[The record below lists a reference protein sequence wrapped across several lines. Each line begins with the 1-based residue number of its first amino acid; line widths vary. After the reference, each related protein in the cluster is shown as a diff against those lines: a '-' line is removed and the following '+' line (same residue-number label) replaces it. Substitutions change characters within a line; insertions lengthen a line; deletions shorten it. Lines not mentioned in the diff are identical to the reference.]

1 MDKINKIDENNPHVV
16 REEDL
21 EQTDPAAPDIY
32 NSGIAEKNRLSNKD
46 FLKFFKLPLVAVVFL
61 IAIILALKFLFFHK
75 SGKNIGKDKKRILN
89 LYKNKTIKDE
99 KRFSPAVFNYAG
111 GKGGKTATP
120 EKPAKFNAKFNKE
133 MKKLNENIK
142 FNKNS
147 KNNGI
152 YRQNSAYQNTLRTM
166 PQINKKMVVFV
177 KASYGK
183 GILDKERGGIN
194 EGGHSVK
201 TADYKPAPSKQ
212 NNDNNNRGK
221 DIVIPQ
227 GTVVSAY
234 IKYKVFSYNTEVPII
249 AILSNNCYY
258 HGKAALKKGDKF
270 FGTVSVKH
278 SLNRLNILFNKIIK
292 RSGYRV
298 SIDAAAMMPDGSG
311 GIKGDVHYHYAG
323 NILTSVAQGIA
334 SAASI
339 FIGGGSGINSSNP
352 YTFQNQVRE
361 NVAQNELNQA
371 QNGINSYA
379 NSNQNISITLPKDT
393 PIKIMF
399 LKPAYIK

>member
-1 MDKINKIDENNPHVV
+1 MDKINKIDKNNPHVV

-32 NSGIAEKNRLSNKD
+32 NSGIAEKNKFSNKD

-75 SGKNIGKDKKRILN
+75 SGKNISKDKKRILN

-99 KRFSPAVFNYAG
+99 KRFSPSVFNYAG

-133 MKKLNENIK
+133 MKKLNGNIK

-166 PQINKKMVVFV
+166 PQINKKMIVFI

-183 GILDKERGGIN
+183 GILERERGIN

-201 TADYKPAPSKQ
+201 AADYKPAPSKQ
-212 NNDNNNRGK
+212 NSDNNSRNK
-221 DIVIPQ
+221 SVVIPQ

-249 AILSNNCYY
+249 AILSNTFYY
-258 HGKAALKKGDKF
+258 QGKAALEKGDEF

-278 SLNRLNILFNKIIK
+278 SLNRLNILFNEIIK
-292 RSGYRV
+292 KSGHRV
-298 SIDAAAMMPDGSG
+298 DIDAAAMMPDGSG
-311 GIKGDVHYHYAG
+311 GIKGDVHYRYAG
-323 NILTSVAQGIA
+323 NILASAAQGIA

-352 YTFQNQVRE
+352 YTFQNQIRE

-371 QNGINSYA
+371 QNGINNYA

>member
-32 NSGIAEKNRLSNKD
+32 NSGIAEKNKLSNKD

-61 IAIILALKFLFFHK
+61 IAIILTLKFLFFHK

-99 KRFSPAVFNYAG
+99 KRFSPSVFNYAG
-111 GKGGKTATP
+111 GKGGKTAAP

-166 PQINKKMVVFV
+166 PQINKKMIVFV

-183 GILDKERGGIN
+183 DILDRERGIN

-212 NNDNNNRGK
+212 NNDNNNNRYK

-234 IKYKVFSYNTEVPII
+234 IKYKIFSYNTEVPII

-258 HGKAALKKGDKF
+258 HGKTALKKGDKF

-278 SLNRLNILFNKIIK
+278 SLNRLNILFNKIIEG
-292 RSGYRV
+292 SGHRV
-298 SIDAAAMMPDGSG
+298 SIDAVAMMPDGSG
-311 GIKGDVHYHYAG
+311 GIKGKVHYHYAG
-323 NILTSVAQGIA
+323 NILTSIARGVA

-371 QNGINSYA
+371 QNGINDYA
-379 NSNQNISITLPKDT
+379 NSNQNISITPPKDT
-393 PIKIMF
+393 QVKIMF
-399 LKPAYIK
+399 LKQAYIK